1 MLLFSYIGRSAYVH
15 RRCIPA
21 QGYEDFIEGLLGE
34 NVPKMV
40 ILLLLLLLSSQ
51 HKAPSEAQMK
61 RLKTHLRLWNREM
74 PVSPKYDGVD
84 LFSGCGA
91 VSAGQDNAT
100 GWLCVG
106 SLIFEWPSAAVRCAI
121 YHGGL
126 RLVLYA
132 ILCLDP
138 MGPRPLAC
146 MLRVARCML
155 TRMSPRFCMA
165 SPVCSS
171 WVWVNRASSARSD
184 SSAC

>member
-15 RRCIPA
+15 RRCVPA

-51 HKAPSEAQMK
+51 HKAPSEAQTK

-91 VSAGQDNAT
+91 VSAGQ
-100 GWLCVG
+100 GLCG
-106 SLIFEWPSAAVRCAI
+106 CLLSRCCLIP
-121 YHGGL
+121 
-126 RLVLYA
+126 
-132 ILCLDP
+132 
-138 MGPRPLAC
+138 
-146 MLRVARCML
+146 
-155 TRMSPRFCMA
+155 
-165 SPVCSS
+165 
-171 WVWVNRASSARSD
+171 
-184 SSAC
+184 